1 MSLPTAEADIL
12 VPFND
17 CDPLGIVWHGN
28 YPRYFEIA
36 RCVMLEALDYN
47 YTQMLESGYAWPV
60 IDLHLRYVK
69 PARFNQHLRV
79 MAAMTE
85 WEHRLKIEYSIRD
98 RDSGERIAK
107 GHTVQVAVQM
117 PDFEMQYA
125 SPRIL
130 ADKLG
135 VPY

>member
-1 MSLPTAEADIL
+1 MSLPTAEAEIL

-36 RCVMLEALDYN
+36 RCVLLEALDYN

-79 MAAMTE
+79 TAAITE

-98 RDSGERIAK
+98 RDNGERIAK
-107 GHTVQVAVQM
+107 GHTVQVAVLM